1 MTCLILANSYA
12 SFNAG
17 LTHTFFA
24 EHDASW
30 QPKQVR
36 IPAIKSA
43 LVTADPYSGQ
53 LQPLAQPSQGTAA
66 TPGEGQPVGA
76 ASSSAAR
83 RGRHRSPSSTTCPG
97 FSSRALGWFRVRAEN
112 IWPAFPSLRGSAA
125 VSKDCLQLERW
136 HLCTEIKI
144 KWGKGCSKLA
154 TKRHKVSH
162 YNQTRIAGKNK
173 GNIPRKHVM
182 KVNPFQSY

>member
-1 MTCLILANSYA
+1 MTCLIHANSYA

-24 EHDASW
+24 ERGASW
-30 QPKQVR
+30 QLKQVR

-53 LQPLAQPSQGTAA
+53 LQPLAQPSWGTAA
-66 TPGEGQPVGA
+66 TPGEGQPMGA
-76 ASSSAAR
+76 ASSTAAR
-83 RGRHRSPSSTTCPG
+83 RGRHRSPSPTTCPG
-97 FSSRALGWFRVRAEN
+97 FSSRAPGWLRVRAEN

-136 HLCTEIKI
+136 RLYTEIKI
-144 KWGKGCSKLA
+144 KWGKGRWKLA

-162 YNQTRIAGKNK
+162 YNQTRTAGKNR
-173 GNIPRKHVM
+173 GNIPRKQVM
-182 KVNPFQSY
+182 KVNLFQSY